1 MDYDPILY
9 GKQNEQFIVSIEPG
23 DEQTE
28 LFIQLSDGLI
38 ISEWVKNRYWILSN
52 ESHGQGWVRLAGDLH
67 YKWGKQ
73 FDNRQDFL
81 KARQYLKKHDI
92 WSIFNPKEAFMVKD
106 GYTYYKGMKPSD
118 LSILAFDIETTG
130 LNHDDTA
137 KLLCIANTFRDSN
150 GVITRHLFAY
160 DEYASE
166 KEMIDSW
173 CSFVREINPS
183 IICNHNIYGFD
194 FPYLNYIAERANTTL
209 KLGRNDDDIE
219 FDNYESKFR
228 KDGSQTIAYKKCRIY
243 GREIVDTFQ
252 LAVKHDQAAKNYESY
267 GLKYIIEKEG
277 LEVKDRVFYDASQ
290 IRFNYQD
297 PVEWNKIKQYAEMD
311 GDDALALFD
320 LMIPAYFYLG
330 QFVPKSFSEVISG
343 ATGSQINSMMVRAYL
358 QNGHSIS
365 KASEINEFQGGISF
379 GIPGI
384 YRNCWKLDIKS
395 AYPSSV
401 LIHKLYDKQK
411 DPNAIMLKL
420 CDSFTKQRFEYKKLY
435 KETKDKKYEA
445 LDSSAKIF
453 INSIFGFCG
462 APGLNFNAPEVAAK
476 ITESAR
482 NFLNQGML
490 WATGKDKEYWI
501 NLNETT

>member
-1 MDYDPILY
+1 MFDPILF
-9 GKQNEQFIVSIEPG
+9 GKSGLEKIVSIEPG
-23 DEQTE
+23 DDTTE
-28 LFIQLSDGLI
+28 LFIQQEDNSI
-38 ISEWVKNRYWILSN
+38 KSEWVKNKYWILSDKQISK
-52 ESHGQGWVRLAGDLH
+52 EWVRLKGDLH

-92 WSIFNPKEAFMVKD
+92 WSIFNAKEAFMVKD

-137 KLLCIANTFRDSN
+137 KLLCIANTFRGSN
-150 GVITRHLFAY
+150 GVITRRLFAY

-166 KEMIDSW
+166 KELIDSW
-173 CSFVREINPS
+173 CAWVRLMDPS
-183 IICNHNIYGFD
+183 ILCNHNIYGFD
-194 FPYLNYIAERANTTL
+194 LPYLNYIAERAQTTL
-209 KLGRNDDDIE
+209 QLGRNDSDIE
-219 FDNYESKFR
+219 FDSYESKFR
-228 KDGSQTIAYKKCRIY
+228 KDGSQTIGYNKCRIY

-252 LAVKHDQAAKNYESY
+252 LSIHHDQAAKNYESY
-267 GLKYIIEKEG
+267 GLKYIINKED
-277 LEVKDRVFYDASQ
+277 LESKNRVFYDASQ
-290 IRFNYQD
+290 IRFQYQD
-297 PVEWNKIKQYAEMD
+297 PEEWQKIKSYATFD

-343 ATGSQINSMMVRAYL
+343 ATGSQINSMMIRAYL

-365 KASEINEFQGGISF
+365 KASEIPKFEGGISF

-411 DPNAIMLKL
+411 DPEAIMLKL
-420 CDSFTKQRFEYKKLY
+420 CESFTKQRFEYKKLY

-453 INSIFGFCG
+453 INSIYGFCG
-462 APGLNFNAPEVAAK
+462 ATGLNFNAPEIAAK

-482 NFLNQGML
+482 EFLNQGML